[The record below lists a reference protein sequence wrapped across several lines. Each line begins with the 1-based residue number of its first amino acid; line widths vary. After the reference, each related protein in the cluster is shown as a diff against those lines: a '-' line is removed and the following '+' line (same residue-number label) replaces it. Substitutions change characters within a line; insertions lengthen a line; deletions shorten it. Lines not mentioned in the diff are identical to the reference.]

1 MAKKEEQ
8 GKLEEWMT
16 VARDRSAWGQR
27 VEYFLELPPGSSFT
41 NLRRHWTKMNEN
53 DDWKKTIS
61 LDRRLNGKKQN
72 YYYYYYYYYMAA
84 RGIDYC
90 DEYPVNVGLLLLI
103 R

>member
-41 NLRRHWTKMNEN
+41 NLRRH
-53 DDWKKTIS
+53 
-61 LDRRLNGKKQN
+61 
-72 YYYYYYYYYMAA
+72 
-84 RGIDYC
+84 
-90 DEYPVNVGLLLLI
+90 
-103 R
+103 

>member
-1 MAKKEEQ
+1 
-8 GKLEEWMT
+8 MT
-16 VARDRSAWGQR
+16 I
-27 VEYFLELPPGSSFT
+27 E
-41 NLRRHWTKMNEN
+41 
-53 DDWKKTIS
+53 KKTIS

-72 YYYYYYYYYMAA
+72 YYYYYYYYYYMAA